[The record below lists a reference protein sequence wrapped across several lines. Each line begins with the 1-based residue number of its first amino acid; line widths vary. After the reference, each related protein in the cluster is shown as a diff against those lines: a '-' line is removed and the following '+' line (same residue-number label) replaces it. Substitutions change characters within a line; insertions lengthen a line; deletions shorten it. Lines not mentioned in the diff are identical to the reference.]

1 MFLASASAALLVSR
15 SLSRYPPKG
24 GLAVRNFRGVETPVT
39 GGLVLLVGLMVAEGL
54 AALVSQFRGPP
65 NVHEFFRPIH
75 FLTLALAL
83 GFFALGAVDDL
94 TGAGSAKGLLGHLK
108 SLSRGEITG
117 GIVKAG
123 GGLALSFAISRLR
136 TWSFAGAV
144 LDAVIISLFANL
156 FNLFDL
162 RPGRSVK
169 IFLAGSVLLLGSV
182 WVSGHGLVIWA
193 LVGAAIVWL
202 PVDLKEKG
210 MLGDSGANM
219 LGAVLG
225 AGVAFSLPQNLS
237 KLVMLVVLLGL
248 TLVSEKWS
256 FGDLIERVPPLRW
269 FDRLGRMP

>member
-1 MFLASASAALLVSR
+1 V
-15 SLSRYPPKG
+15 
-24 GLAVRNFRGVETPVT
+24 
-39 GGLVLLVGLMVAEGL
+39 L
-54 AALVSQFRGPP
+54 AALVGHFALPSSSHHLAFFPGLRLPP
-65 NVHEFFRPIH
+65 
-75 FLTLALAL
+75 LAIAL

-94 TGAGSAKGLLGHLK
+94 AGAGSAKGLLGHLK
-108 SLSRGEITG
+108 SLFRGEITG
-117 GIVKAG
+117 GILKAG
-123 GGLALSFAISRLR
+123 GGLVLSFAISLAW
-136 TWSFAGAV
+136 TSLFAGAI
-144 LDAVIISLFANL
+144 LDALIISLFANL

-169 IFLAGSVLLLGSV
+169 IFLVGSVFFLSFGR
-182 WVSGHGLVIWA
+182 VSLEVPIVWA
-193 LVGAAIVWL
+193 LFGAAIVWL

-219 LGAVLG
+219 LGAVFG

-237 KLVMLVVLLGL
+237 KVVMLGVLLGL